1 MIPLGTIAPPF
12 QLFEPRT
19 NQWRSLDDI
28 ASPIGTVVVF
38 MCNHCPYVK
47 HILPALLTVARE
59 YIPKGIAF
67 VGINPNDPVA
77 YPDDSPEEMKRLAEA
92 MDFPFPYL
100 FDETQNVAR
109 QYSATC
115 TPDIFV
121 FDGER
126 RLVYRGQFDASRPG
140 NNIPP
145 TGADLRS
152 ALDALLA
159 GSPIPTEQRPSI
171 GCSIK
176 WRTTSAPAH

>member
-1 MIPLGTIAPPF
+1 MAVESAMIPLGTLAPSF
-12 QLFEPRT
+12 RLLEPRT
-19 NQWRSLDDI
+19 NQWRSLDDLI
-28 ASPIGTVVVF
+28 SSKGTVIIF

-47 HILPALLTVARE
+47 HILPALLAVARD

-67 VGINPNDPVA
+67 VGINSNDPVA
-77 YPDDSPEEMKRLAEA
+77 YPEDSPDEMKRLAEA

-100 FDETQNVAR
+100 FDETQEVAR

-115 TPDIFV
+115 TPDLFV

-126 RLVYRGQFDASRPG
+126 RLVYRGQFDASRPS
-140 NNIPP
+140 NDIPP
-145 TGADLRS
+145 TGADLRN

-159 GSPIPTEQRPSI
+159 GRPIPPEQSPSV

-176 WRTTSAPAH
+176 WRT